1 MVSECFFLLPPAL
14 ITQDP
19 SSGSLLEVI
28 YSTSHCY
35 FSGLF
40 FFPSQHSALSKSLGV
55 FPPPPSNHHMLPH
68 ALGTFFFKRLACNE
82 NIQLK
87 KVNSIGWDR
96 VSSGVTPTPAREYQ
110 SSFGSYPL
118 GHLEASRLTPGTVGS
133 FPPPALVL
141 ESKQACLVFLD
152 DS

>member
-1 MVSECFFLLPPAL
+1 MLL
-14 ITQDP
+14 
-19 SSGSLLEVI
+19 SSAPCLNHPGSKQWIIARGHLVYFSLL
-28 YSTSHCY
+28 
-35 FSGLF
+35 FFWPFFF

-55 FPPPPSNHHMLPH
+55 FFPLSSNHHMLPH

-133 FPPPALVL
+133 FSPPALVL